1 MKLFDYRKRDYGNEN
16 AGNYLNTIQFT
27 VVPSYIPLER
37 LAAASGIQMVA
48 NGILILLM
56 GSFVG
61 KSSTIYH
68 NYKDFN

>member
-1 MKLFDYRKRDYGNEN
+1 MVKSERIYLNEN
-16 AGNYLNTIQFT
+16 AGNYLKTIQFT

-61 KSSTIYH
+61 ESK
-68 NYKDFN
+68 